1 MSLIHE
7 FAADDDRV
15 LYDEVHCFSVYDQW
29 WNKEAIQ
36 ELWDKHNII
45 FMSSGRGC
53 IPVKII
59 PRDGEAPLVA
69 LGVEDDGTL
78 YFRMNSF
85 GGYANSFDSSWIDSF
100 IADLQE
106 AKAKIN
112 GGAKEEVMPSRPQT
126 NADRIRK
133 MTVEELADIMQG
145 QCACC
150 AYQLTG
156 CTEKECKDGA
166 YEWLMKEESE

>member
-7 FAADDDRV
+7 WAADDDRV
-15 LYDEVHCFSVYDQW
+15 LYEEVHCFSVDDQW

-36 ELWDKHNII
+36 ELRDEYNII

-59 PRDGEAPLVA
+59 PRDGEPPLVA

-78 YFRMNSF
+78 YFRRNGF
-85 GGYANSFDSSWIDSF
+85 GGYENSFDSSWIDSL

-112 GGAKEEVMPSRPQT
+112 GGAKAIS
-126 NADRIRK
+126 
-133 MTVEELADIMQG
+133 
-145 QCACC
+145 
-150 AYQLTG
+150 
-156 CTEKECKDGA
+156 EKEHQQYEALRNEVKDI
-166 YEWLMKEESE
+166 